1 MMTSRIEVP
10 LQKRLRA
17 SSYPDKKLP
26 LPRDTGNTDNLP
38 DKRAMAQKAFAD
50 GSIARTFLPPG
61 CEFIS
66 EKELSQLESLLN
78 QKIISH
84 EPKDEELCFD
94 YKNEESDPS
103 GLPEQFIKDLNRS
116 ELSITINNQNHKIKS
131 AGQYKELLSI
141 LPEENKKLVG
151 VISAITDQGFFA
163 DNYNLLY
170 EKLAESFTCSNNA
183 PYKIMVS
190 INNSKEENDL
200 SKVVTIRGEI
210 EYELSIIKDNGGRA
224 QIRDIRITGV
234 VEKVFSDNHEG
245 NSIIKFDAKAEKNF
259 VTITPAKRDRS
270 QTQPAIP
277 LRDRQWVSDT
287 FKNGEDDTSH
297 STNKDDASHSTEST
311 SIMSD
316 FEIEDEG
323 SMAPIPKI
331 ISSDTG
337 FIKTDKDAV
346 SLPSIKSSKA
356 STKPSF
362 FARIRQAW
370 SDITETVVSYWQRL
384 KSFFSL

>member
-1 MMTSRIEVP
+1 MMIPRIEFP
-10 LQKRLRA
+10 LQRRLRA
-17 SSYPDKKLP
+17 PSYPDKKLP
-26 LPRDTGNTDNLP
+26 LPRETGNTDSLP
-38 DKRAMAQKAFAD
+38 DKRAVAQKAVAD
-50 GSIARTFLPPG
+50 GSIARTLLPPE
-61 CEFIS
+61 CKFIS
-66 EKELSQLESLLN
+66 KTELCQLESLLN
-78 QKIISH
+78 QKIISN

-103 GLPEQFIKDLNRS
+103 RLPEQFIKDLNRS

-141 LPEENKKLVG
+141 LSEENKKLMG
-151 VISAITDQGFFA
+151 SISAISDQGFFA
-163 DNYNLLY
+163 NNYTLLY
-170 EKLAESFTCSNNA
+170 KKLPERFICANNT

-224 QIRDIRITGV
+224 KLKDIRITGI
-234 VEKVFSDNHEG
+234 VEKVFSDKHEG
-245 NSIIKFDAKAEKNF
+245 NSVIKFDAKAEKNF

-277 LRDRQWVSDT
+277 LRDRHWASET
-287 FKNGEDDTSH
+287 FKSGEDDTSH
-297 STNKDDASHSTEST
+297 STES
-311 SIMSD
+311 SSVVSE

-323 SMAPIPKI
+323 SMPPIPKI

-337 FIKTDKDAV
+337 FMKTDKETV
-346 SLPSIKSSKA
+346 SLPSMQSSK
-356 STKPSF
+356 SGTKPSF

-370 SDITETVVSYWQRL
+370 SDITETAVYYWQRL
-384 KSFFSL
+384 KSFFSF